1 MGTHDYYERSSQRR
15 DGPVRK
21 HSTRAEETREKIEGQ
36 RLVGSD
42 QPPHIEEQSR
52 SKGNVLQRQERR
64 HEKGKRL

>member
-1 MGTHDYYERSSQRR
+1 MSCKGTNSI
-15 DGPVRK
+15 
-21 HSTRAEETREKIEGQ
+21 T
-36 RLVGSD
+36 VGGD